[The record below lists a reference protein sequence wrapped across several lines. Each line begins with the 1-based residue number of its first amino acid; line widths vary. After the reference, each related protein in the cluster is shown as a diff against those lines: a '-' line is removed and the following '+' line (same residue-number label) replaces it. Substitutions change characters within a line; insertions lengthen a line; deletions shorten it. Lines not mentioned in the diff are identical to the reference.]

1 MATKPKNTV
10 TSQPTASRKVE
21 LQPTDITQSIDKLQ
35 ASAANIYAD
44 SLLQLSVGGFVSKAV
59 VGSFSTTSASVA
71 SITVLNMPTRAMLDM
86 AVNILNM
93 FASQGLEDRL
103 GQDHQALFAAIKQV
117 RAAKKPAQTP

>member
-1 MATKPKNTV
+1 MATKPKTTV
-10 TSQPTASRKVE
+10 TSQPAASRNVE
-21 LQPTDITQSIDKLQ
+21 LQPGDVTRSIDNLQ
-35 ASAANIYAD
+35 AGAANIYAD

-59 VGSFSTTSASVA
+59 LGSFSTTSASVA
-71 SITVLNMPTRAMLDM
+71 SIAVLNMPTRSMLDM

-117 RAAKKPAQTP
+117 HRIKKPTQAP